1 MYQAVAKEI
10 IEAKPIVVRDR
21 TLGVTVNPA
30 NDREML
36 VTVLN
41 YSSRE
46 IAPEIR
52 LADGYAVK
60 EILYGDTEKIPACD
74 GLILRIFKK

>member
-1 MYQAVAKEI
+1 MI
-10 IEAKPIVVRDR
+10 
-21 TLGVTVNPA
+21 
-30 NDREML
+30 

-41 YSSRE
+41 YSAKE
-46 IAPEIR
+46 IAPKLR